1 MGCSTTALPPST
13 GHTSAWKDQ
22 PDFAVVAGNRIA
34 LQCQRTLLIVG
45 GVELNPGPTGS
56 DKQEGTVEKQEN
68 IFAQMCFD
76 APKFEV
82 RNCLRLYNP
91 KNSIRQH
98 KAEFSKCQKAV
109 IVNTLD
115 QFTKPACVNNLI
127 CCIQNLLPDRCNI
140 CGDEYCVKRDEISLL
155 TCEICG
161 QGSHNACIL
170 DQFGVLTEEQDA
182 FDPQQA
188 SEKLNPSGLPGL
200 HYLCGACE
208 ESTIPDKGA
217 SLLKRKSS
225 VVASSKPDKG
235 NSVGRKILLKNQS
248 EQNEVGD
255 DVIEADALDV
265 SDGITPAQPKNTKTE
280 KICPFYRKGICRYG
294 SSGRGCLNEHPRPC
308 KKLLQKCAIIRCRR
322 EYAEMLTAS

>member
-22 PDFAVVAGNRIA
+22 SDFGVVAGNRIA

-56 DKQEGTVEKQEN
+56 DKQEETVEKQEN
-68 IFAQMCFD
+68 IIAQMCFD
-76 APKFEV
+76 APNLEV

-115 QFTKPACVNNLI
+115 YLHVTDQDQFTKPACVNNLI
-127 CCIQNLLPDRCNI
+127 CPIQNLLPDRCNI

-188 SEKLNPSGLPGL
+188 SEKLNPTGLPGL

-208 ESTIPDKGA
+208 ETTIPDKGA
-217 SLLKRKSS
+217 GLLKRKSS
-225 VVASSKPDKG
+225 VVASSEPDKG
-235 NSVGRKILLKNQS
+235 NSDGRKIPLRNQF

-255 DVIEADALDV
+255 DVIDADDQDV
-265 SDGITPAQPKNTKTE
+265 SDGITPAQPKTQK
-280 KICPFYRKGICRYG
+280 
-294 SSGRGCLNEHPRPC
+294 L
-308 KKLLQKCAIIRCRR
+308 KKFALSIGK
-322 EYAEMLTAS
+322 EYADMEVQEEGA